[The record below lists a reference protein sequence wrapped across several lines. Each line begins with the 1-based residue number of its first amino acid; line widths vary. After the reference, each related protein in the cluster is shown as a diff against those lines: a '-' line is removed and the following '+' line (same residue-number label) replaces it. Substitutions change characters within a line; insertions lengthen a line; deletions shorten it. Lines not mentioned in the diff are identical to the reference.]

1 MYEGPGWRST
11 HVVAAL
17 LPMVRAS
24 ESLFGKVAEL
34 AKNARGILPAM

>member
-1 MYEGPGWRST
+1 MYEGPAWRST
-11 HVVAAL
+11 HVVATL

-24 ESLFGKVAEL
+24 ESLCRKVAKL